1 MKDFDDHELGAWSS
15 DFEFKRPLFKT
26 SKISKISH
34 PRNFCNLPD
43 LLRSIQIKTDQEISD
58 FRQSEIFLDPF
69 PFWEFRPEFI
79 FLPKID
85 YFWTET
91 FQKREFS
98 FCLKIWIPSSLFWLK
113 NRFEFQ
119 FSF

>member
-1 MKDFDDHELGAWSS
+1 MKDFDDHEFGAWSS

-58 FRQSEIFLDPF
+58 FRQSEIFLD
-69 PFWEFRPEFI
+69 FRFENFGQNLYFCQKLII
-79 FLPKID
+79 F
-85 YFWTET
+85 E
-91 FQKREFS
+91 QKRSKNVNF
-98 FCLKIWIPSSLFWLK
+98 LFV
-113 NRFEFQ
+113 
-119 FSF
+119 